1 MENKF
6 IKILPPILI
15 LCFLWFFY
23 SINAS
28 FFNENTPSY
37 TLLTFLDNKIPFVP
51 QFIWAY
57 MLVGPFV
64 LLLSLVHDRI
74 NYIKSVILLFCFITS
89 SLIIHQ
95 LLPTIYTLR
104 PHIEAISGW
113 PITELAVKTLY
124 YLDKPYSTFPSIH
137 VGLSTI
143 MVFILFNDKGIRHWA
158 SLLSISVAC
167 LILASVLLVKQH
179 YILDIVYTIPYTY
192 ILYSIILKPSWKI
205 FKNDATLFQNG
216 RESCE
221 R

>member
-6 IKILPPILI
+6 IKVLPPILI
-15 LCFLWFFY
+15 LCFLCLFY
-23 SINAS
+23 SINS
-28 FFNENTPSY
+28 LFFNDTIHPY
-37 TLLTFLDNKIPFVP
+37 VLLTFLDNKIPFVP
-51 QFIWAY
+51 QFICVY

-64 LLLSLVHDRI
+64 LLLSLVQNRI
-74 NYIKSVILLFCFITS
+74 NYVKSVILLFSFITS
-89 SLIIHQ
+89 SLVIHH

-104 PHIEAISGW
+104 PHIGSISGW
-113 PITELAVKTLY
+113 PITEFAVRTLY

-158 SLLSISVAC
+158 SLLSISLAC

-205 FKNDATLFQNG
+205 FKNDATLLQSG
-216 RESCE
+216 REPSE
-221 R
+221 